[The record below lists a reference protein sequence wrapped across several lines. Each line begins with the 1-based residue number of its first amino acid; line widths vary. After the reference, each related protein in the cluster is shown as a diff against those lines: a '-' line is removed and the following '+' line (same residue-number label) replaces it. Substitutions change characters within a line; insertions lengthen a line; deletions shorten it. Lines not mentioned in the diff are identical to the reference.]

1 MFNNVSRNEEESNTN
16 ISYPIETPQSQ
27 NENKSTNSDETLAQL
42 VAMGFEPSIA
52 QIAVVENKD
61 QGFDAIL
68 QWLLRQ
74 QNDINSQNEYN
85 ELSEEIKG
93 KFFSTCNSL
102 LN

>member
-1 MFNNVSRNEEESNTN
+1 MLNPEKRIMFNNISRDEEKSNTD

-27 NENKSTNSDETLAQL
+27 DENKATNSDETLAQL
-42 VAMGFEPSIA
+42 VAMGFELSLA
-52 QIAVVENKD
+52 QIAVIENKD
-61 QGFDAIL
+61 KGFDAIL

-93 KFFSTCNSL
+93 K
-102 LN
+102 